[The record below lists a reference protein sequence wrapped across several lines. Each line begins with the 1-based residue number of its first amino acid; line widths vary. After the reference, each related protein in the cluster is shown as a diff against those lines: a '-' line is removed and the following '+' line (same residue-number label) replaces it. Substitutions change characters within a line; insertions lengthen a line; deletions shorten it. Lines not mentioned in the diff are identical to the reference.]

1 MKWKEMTGQER
12 YRVVEM
18 ARRGESPMTEICRTF
33 TVSRQALNR
42 AMEKTSQVAMQS
54 LEPRKPGRKGK
65 SAEAQEIT
73 ELMRE
78 TTVLQK
84 TVKHWKTRYEVAHA
98 FIELMRKPNHDTV
111 PSVKKKKRLKV
122 TRLPAKKVFESGA
135 ETGLAKHDDG
145 RNTGDSIEE
154 SQPLDEEK

>member
-1 MKWKEMTGQER
+1 
-12 YRVVEM
+12 
-18 ARRGESPMTEICRTF
+18 
-33 TVSRQALNR
+33 
-42 AMEKTSQVAMQS
+42 
-54 LEPRKPGRKGK
+54 
-65 SAEAQEIT
+65 
-73 ELMRE
+73 
-78 TTVLQK
+78 
-84 TVKHWKTRYEVAHA
+84 
-98 FIELMRKPNHDTV
+98 MRKTNHDTV